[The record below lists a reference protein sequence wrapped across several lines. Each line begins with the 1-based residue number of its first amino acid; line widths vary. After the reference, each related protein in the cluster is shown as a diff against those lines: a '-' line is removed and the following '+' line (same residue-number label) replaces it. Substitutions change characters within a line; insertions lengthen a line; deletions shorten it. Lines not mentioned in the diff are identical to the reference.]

1 MNDFLKKI
9 TLLFCLSVI
18 SLVSHAQKSE
28 IFIQHEFVNASLQE
42 VLEWVEDHHPVKIAY
57 SPQALAG
64 IRINDDFKEI
74 SLKDFLRAILKDTP
88 LGFRLIR
95 EDRILIGPVEE
106 LSSLDSSGGVSM
118 IIRGRVLA
126 PNGQALAFAN
136 LFHES
141 SQTGT
146 YTDEQGYFEW
156 PETISSDTIQIEVSY
171 LGFEKKKLTIADP
184 SKPIQIELQPSPQ
197 FFQEIEVV
205 EMLPAPKLSTSLS
218 WSDHHSDSFVP
229 VSFLP
234 GGQNVLIDRVPGII
248 IQRENQ
254 ASQFNIRGGNAD
266 ENLIILDGMPLYNV
280 DHFYGFFS
288 ALHPGIVQDIQV
300 HKNLFPI
307 EYNGRSTS
315 IIELN
320 SGLQEKKAAQKTS
333 LGVDL
338 ISANALVDVSL
349 SKNMFFRTAGRL
361 THQDIA
367 NTPFFQ
373 LANSDPPES
382 NINLPEENKRAT
394 VIDLSPAFRF
404 NDWYAN
410 WHWAIDED
418 HLLSASLFTSYDQYK
433 YDYSESYF
441 LPQLSGRLR
450 IVEEGA
456 ERMDWQNTAYGLQFK
471 KRWTGRFHS
480 HVSANVSSYQTD
492 RAESF
497 TITQRFLNNER
508 VRAAPRSSKL
518 NNIEGIRF
526 TQKNDWTLSDQFQL
540 HFGYTF
546 LNETIDFSINNSN
559 GLESRGIDRMN
570 EATTNSLFLQQLWQP
585 VDVLEIQM
593 GLNTQHY
600 NLLDRWFWSPRVQA
614 KVLASDQI
622 QFKGAWSIYQ
632 QFLRQLFHEDV
643 FGKNQAI
650 WLLAG
655 TSQIFPNRLM
665 PHISSEN
672 WMLGMSISSGSWLF
686 DVELYEKQREGIVEY
701 ALRRPG
707 FNRDGV
713 ITEPIFGFF
722 QGKGRTRG
730 MDLLLQKN
738 GRWYNGWIA
747 YTLSKSTHQLQG
759 VNFNRPFLAPDDSR
773 HQLRWVNQFTIH
785 KDWLLSL
792 NTIFASGLPYL
803 DYSQIDNIPD
813 DRRQVPYDL
822 LIERYKNYYRM
833 DLSVNYSTQ
842 LWGLDT
848 QLGFSIFN
856 LWNRENVRYQQFVF
870 SVEENEENRVLGTE
884 LELLPR
890 IWNLSVAVQF

>member
-1 MNDFLKKI
+1 MNGFLQRI
-9 TLLFCLSVI
+9 TLLFCLSLI
-18 SLVSHAQKSE
+18 SLVSHAQKNS

-64 IRINDDFKEI
+64 IRISDDFDQVP
-74 SLKDFLRAILKDTP
+74 LKDFLRSILKDTP
-88 LGFRLIR
+88 LSFRLIR

-106 LSSLDSSGGVSM
+106 LKLLQPAGETLTILS
-118 IIRGRVLA
+118 GRVLA
-126 PNGQALAFAN
+126 PNGQALAYAN
-136 LFHES
+136 LFHGS

-146 YTDEQGYFEW
+146 FTDEQGYFEW
-156 PETISSDTIQIEVSY
+156 PEAFNADTLHIEVSY
-171 LGFEKKKLTIADP
+171 LGFETKKLIIQDLST
-184 SKPIQIELQPSPQ
+184 PIEIELSPSPQ

-205 EMLPAPKLSTSLS
+205 ALLPPPTLSRTLS
-218 WSDHHSDSFVP
+218 WAGSKADSFVP

-234 GGQNVLIDRVPGII
+234 GGQNVLIDRMPGII
-248 IQRENQ
+248 IQRDNQ

-266 ENLIILDGMPLYNV
+266 ENLIILDGMSLYNV

-288 ALHPGIVQDIQV
+288 ALHPGIVQDIQM
-300 HKNLFPI
+300 HKNIFPI
-307 EYNGRSTS
+307 EYNGRSSS

-320 SGLQEKKAAQKTS
+320 PGMHNAKGGEKNS

-338 ISANALVDVSL
+338 ISAQALFDVSL
-349 SKNMFFRTAGRL
+349 SKNMTFRTAGRI

-373 LANSDPPES
+373 LANSDPPDS
-382 NINLPEENKRAT
+382 KINLPEENKRAA
-394 VIDLSPAFRF
+394 VIDISPEFRF
-404 NDWYAN
+404 NDWYAG
-410 WHWAIDED
+410 WQWAIDED

-433 YDYSESYF
+433 YDYTESYF

-450 IVEEGA
+450 ITEEGR
-456 ERMDWQNTAYGLQFK
+456 ERMDWQNTAYGLRFK
-471 KRWTGRFHS
+471 KKWNRRFHS
-480 HVSANVSSYQTD
+480 YLRAGYSGYQTD

-497 TITQRFLNNER
+497 TITQSFLNNER

-518 NNIEGIRF
+518 NDIEGIRL
-526 TQKNDWTLSDQFQL
+526 TQKNDWTLSDQLQL

-546 LNETIDFSINNSN
+546 LNERIDFSIDNSN
-559 GLESRGIDRMN
+559 GLESRDINRMN
-570 EATTNSLFLQQLWQP
+570 KATTNSLFLQQIWKP
-585 VDVLEIQM
+585 ADVLEIQM
-593 GLNTQHY
+593 GLNGQHY
-600 NLLDRWFWSPRVQA
+600 SLLDRWFWSPRVQA
-614 KVLASDQI
+614 RVLATDQL
-622 QFKGAWSIYQ
+622 QLKGAWSIYQ
-632 QFLRQLFHEDV
+632 QFLRQLYHEDI

-655 TSQIFPNRLM
+655 TAQIFPNRPM
-665 PHISSEN
+665 PHISSQN
-672 WMLGMSISSGSWLF
+672 WMLGMSMSFGSWLF
-686 DVELYEKQREGIVEY
+686 DVELYDKQREGIVEY

-722 QGKGRTRG
+722 QGEGRTRG
-730 MDLLLQKN
+730 MDLLLQKS
-738 GRWYNGWIA
+738 GRRYNGWIA

-759 VNFNRPFLAPDDSR
+759 VNFNRPFPAPDDSR
-773 HQLRWVNQFTIH
+773 HQLRWVNQFSISQH
-785 KDWLLSL
+785 WLLSL

-803 DYSQIDNIPD
+803 DYSQINDIPS

-833 DLSVNYSTQ
+833 DLSVNYSIQ

-870 SVEENEENRVLGTE
+870 SLEENEDNRVLGTE

-890 IWNLSVAVQF
+890 IWNLSIQVSF

>member
-1 MNDFLKKI
+1 MNKFFQRI
-9 TLLFCLSVI
+9 TLLFGLSLI
-18 SLVSHAQKSE
+18 SLVSYAQKSS
-28 IFIQHEFVNASLQE
+28 ILIQHEFVNASLQE
-42 VLEWVEDHHPVKIAY
+42 VLEWVEDHHQVKIAY
-57 SPQALAG
+57 SPEALAG
-64 IRINDDFKEI
+64 IRINAGFDAVPLEGF
-74 SLKDFLRAILKDTP
+74 LKAILKDTP
-88 LGFRLIR
+88 LSFRLIR
-95 EDRILIGPVEE
+95 EDRVLIGPVEE
-106 LSSLDSSGGVSM
+106 LRRLGPSEEPPIMLS
-118 IIRGRVLA
+118 GRVLA

-146 YTDEQGYFEW
+146 YTNEQGYFEW
-156 PETISSDTIQIEVSY
+156 PETLNSDTIQIEVSY
-171 LGFEKKKLTIADP
+171 LGFEKKRLTIRDP
-184 SKPIQIELQPSPQ
+184 SQPLQVELQPSPQ

-205 EMLPAPKLSTSLS
+205 ELLPAPNVSTLLS
-218 WSDHHSDSFVP
+218 WSDSNPDSFVP

-234 GGQNVLIDRVPGII
+234 GGQNVLTDRVPGII
-248 IQRENQ
+248 SFRE
-254 ASQFNIRGGNAD
+254 SQSSQLSIRGGNPD
-266 ENLIILDGMPLYNV
+266 ENLILLDGMSLYNV

-288 ALHPGIVQDIQV
+288 ALHPGIVEDIQV

-307 EYNGRSTS
+307 EHNGRSSS

-320 SGLQEKKAAQKTS
+320 SGLQGKRNSKPNSVGA
-333 LGVDL
+333 DL
-338 ISANALVDVSL
+338 ISVNALLDIPL
-349 SKNMFFRTAGRL
+349 FKNMSFRTAGRL

-373 LANSDPPES
+373 LANPDPPAS
-382 NINLPEENKRAT
+382 KINQPEENKRAT
-394 VIDLSPAFRF
+394 VIDLSPEFRF

-418 HLLSASLFTSYDQYK
+418 HLLSASLFTSFDQYQ
-433 YDYSESYF
+433 YDYRESYF
-441 LPQLSGRLR
+441 LPQLSGRLQM
-450 IVEEGA
+450 VEEGQ
-456 ERMDWQNTAYGLQFK
+456 ERMNWQNTAYGLQFK
-471 KRWTGRFHS
+471 KKWNRRFHS
-480 HVSANVSSYQTD
+480 YMNANFSSYRTD

-497 TITQRFLNNER
+497 TITQRFRNNER

-518 NNIEGIRF
+518 NDIEGIRF
-526 TQKNDWTLSDQFQL
+526 TQKNNWTLSDQLQF

-546 LNETIDFSINNSN
+546 LNERIDFSINNSN
-559 GLESRGIDRMN
+559 GLDSRGINRMN
-570 EATTNSLFLQQLWQP
+570 EATTNSLFLQQIWKP
-585 VDVLEIQM
+585 ADALEIQM
-593 GLNTQHY
+593 GLNGQHY
-600 NLLDRWFWSPRVQA
+600 SLLDRWFWSPRIQVRIQA
-614 KVLASDQI
+614 GDHL

-632 QFLRQLFHEDV
+632 QFLRQLYHEDV

-655 TSQIFPNRLM
+655 TSQILANRLM
-665 PHISSEN
+665 PHISSQN
-672 WMLGMSISSGSWLF
+672 WMLGTSFSSGGWLF
-686 DVELYEKQREGIVEY
+686 DLELYEKQRDGIVEY

-713 ITEPIFGFF
+713 ITEPLFGFF
-722 QGKGRTRG
+722 QGTGRTRG
-730 MDLLLQKN
+730 MDVLLQKN
-738 GRWYNGWIA
+738 GRWYNAWIA
-747 YTLSKSTHQLQG
+747 YTLSKSTHQLRG
-759 VNFNRPFLAPDDSR
+759 VNFNRPFPAPDDSR
-773 HQLRWVNQFTIH
+773 HQLRWVNQFTLH

-803 DYSQIDNIPD
+803 DYSQIKDIPA

-856 LWNRENVRYQQFVF
+856 LWNRENVKYQQFVF
-870 SVEENEENRVLGTE
+870 SLEENEENRVLGTE

-890 IWNLSVAVQF
+890 IWNLSIAIQF